1 MVPFFSC
8 DLFLHV
14 YHLLIIMT
22 FLEVVGDLLIFLHT
36 PRHVRVNVPVIFSL
50 PLAAVT
56 GTMTLIK
63 ATPLELKVMVEP
75 PCLHHFDFVNLT
87 FCRWRSGDSAV
98 SFQLIVTMNVVRQD
112 FAYYQL

>member
-1 MVPFFSC
+1 
-8 DLFLHV
+8 
-14 YHLLIIMT
+14 MT

-63 ATPLELKVMVEP
+63 ATLVELKVRVEP
-75 PCLHHFDFVNLT
+75 PCLHHFDFVKLRNFADHALVT
-87 FCRWRSGDSAV
+87 
-98 SFQLIVTMNVVRQD
+98 QLLAPNS
-112 FAYYQL
+112 